1 MSRLLPLD
9 WTRRGGAPRPPLW
22 WSRSALVPRFSPDAD
37 DGASA
42 PLLHARRRS
51 RRLRGA
57 IRLHLLLAQRLL
69 PIRVILVCLATLAFK
84 SAPRSEQPGYAPL
97 GAGAAA
103 RGPQQSEAVTVG
115 R

>member
-51 RRLRGA
+51 RRLRGV
-57 IRLHLLLAQRLL
+57 IRLLLLLARRLRTKL
-69 PIRVILVCLATLAFK
+69 CFLVGLATLAFK
-84 SAPRSEQPGYAPL
+84 SAPRSEQPGSRPWA
-97 GAGAAA
+97 AGAAA
-103 RGPQQSEAVTVG
+103 RRARAVSEATLVV
-115 R
+115 